1 MATAT
6 TYQHA
11 QQGQQS
17 FVGHS
22 WYSSSKQEEPDDVIV
37 LDSAYTN
44 TQPDSEYLTEDE
56 RDWTDLLSGDSDYHT
71 ATEPIPSIFSF
82 TTTSKLKSVEQ
93 VMRENTGTDTLS
105 LRKLATAL
113 AREAIFGRK
122 EMTSKSLSGRHS
134 TEELDKQKVNYI
146 KSLVHSRIPNK
157 SEIEF
162 ESIWKQCRGSI
173 SKSCQTLRNS
183 EKKKTYY

>member
-1 MATAT
+1 M
-6 TYQHA
+6 
-11 QQGQQS
+11 GQ
-17 FVGHS
+17 S

-44 TQPDSEYLTEDE
+44 TQPDSEHLTEDE
-56 RDWTDLLSGDSDYHT
+56 HDWTDLLSGDSDYHT
-71 ATEPIPSIFSF
+71 ATEPIAIPSIFSF
-82 TTTSKLKSVEQ
+82 STSSSKLKSVEQ

-122 EMTSKSLSGRHS
+122 EMTSKSLSGRYS
-134 TEELDKQKVNYI
+134 TEELDKKKVNYI